1 MLIVELDDVKP
12 RNESDLPNLLTLVT
26 VSTPDERFARLIGPK
41 PTPRWTKGHVVCPRT
56 DLSLTKTFDNYDRA
70 KKAERRLI
78 DRLEALRATKIATA
92 EASVEFLKHLMEVAR
107 QLVMAERADDEGR
120 LDEIKVL
127 DPRKGALT
135 QIFEEFTPD
144 GQTALV
150 EEVVEA
156 VDDIVTPVRGS
167 GWQSS
172 YPGDQAVRRE
182 LRLALRRFS
191 LPPTGDLYDR
201 AYAYIRENY

>member
-1 MLIVELDDVKP
+1 M
-12 RNESDLPNLLTLVT
+12 
-26 VSTPDERFARLIGPK
+26 
-41 PTPRWTKGHVVCPRT
+41 
-56 DLSLTKTFDNYDRA
+56 
-70 KKAERRLI
+70 
-78 DRLEALRATKIATA
+78 EA
-92 EASVEFLKHLMEVAR
+92 AR

-127 DPRKGALT
+127 DPRRGALT

-150 EEVVEA
+150 EDVVEA
-156 VDDIVTPVRGS
+156 VDEIVTPVRGS

-182 LRLALRRFS
+182 LRLTLRRFS